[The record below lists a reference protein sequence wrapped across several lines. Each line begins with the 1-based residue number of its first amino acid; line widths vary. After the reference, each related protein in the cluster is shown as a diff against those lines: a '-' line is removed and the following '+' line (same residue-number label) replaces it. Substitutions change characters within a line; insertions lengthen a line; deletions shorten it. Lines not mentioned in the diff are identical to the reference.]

1 MLIKQTLFNAYYNL
15 TVRISNMKL
24 LQLAVSSVVGAT
36 TGSHLIQT
44 SNRTSQPQ
52 DSQYQTPQTGRSVV
66 PIIRNKL
73 ASVSRLVSRL
83 VAANRERLQRNKD
96 TIKIGQL
103 SAHYLKDIGL
113 TYNDLVDLK
122 SGQRSLKQLNTMRFE
137 NKKSFSPRL
146 KKAATSKVKVSSL
159 KAANQQ
165 HGSLASCG

>member
-1 MLIKQTLFNAYYNL
+1 
-15 TVRISNMKL
+15 MKL

-44 SNRTSQPQ
+44 SNRISQPQ

-122 SGQRSLKQLNTMRFE
+122 SRQGT
-137 NKKSFSPRL
+137 
-146 KKAATSKVKVSSL
+146 
-159 KAANQQ
+159 
-165 HGSLASCG
+165 